1 MDTQQQWEM
10 KVTLGP
16 LQSHVM
22 SCNLILGELLLGCPG
37 FWHPKVI
44 CWDVFYPTQDA
55 KKLVTTRTRMTSFF
69 FFFEDSRK
77 PELKPSFATI
87 ASWESQV
94 IIAIQPPQGLTVTI
108 IYLHPQP
115 LPSRKVQQ
123 LLTTSQHRV
132 ILAWEVCCL
141 TVGKRFWS
149 TNKKLGA
156 LTWMI
161 IEVAAGSLKYWKITR
176 WWFQIYIYIIVYL

>member
-1 MDTQQQWEM
+1 MPGVLASKGD
-10 KVTLGP
+10 
-16 LQSHVM
+16 
-22 SCNLILGELLLGCPG
+22 LLGCFLSHAG
-37 FWHPKVI
+37 CEKTRHH
-44 CWDVFYPTQDA
+44 QDQDDI
-55 KKLVTTRTRMTSFF
+55 FF

>member
-1 MDTQQQWEM
+1 M

-69 FFFEDSRK
+69 FFFRRLKETRTKTFICHDRILGISSDHCNSTSTGVDSNYNI
-77 PELKPSFATI
+77 PPSST
-87 ASWESQV
+87 S
-94 IIAIQPPQGLTVTI
+94 
-108 IYLHPQP
+108 P
-115 LPSRKVQQ
+115 LQKGTTT
-123 LLTTSQHRV
+123 LDHFTTSRDSG
-132 ILAWEVCCL
+132 LGGLLFDCGE
-141 TVGKRFWS
+141 TV
-149 TNKKLGA
+149 L
-156 LTWMI
+156 
-161 IEVAAGSLKYWKITR
+161 VDQQKIGGPD
-176 WWFQIYIYIIVYL
+176 LDDH